1 MNEFPGVAYDRW
13 KTTEPDY
20 SRDAREVA
28 YIAEVEREQRWAYLI
43 GEMRDFAKAE
53 PDGFAAVARCLAEA
67 IKDESK

>member
-1 MNEFPGVAYDRW
+1 MNEFPGAAFDAW
-13 KTTEPDY
+13 KTTEPDHNHGDD
-20 SRDAREVA
+20 S

-67 IKDESK
+67 IKDELK